1 MASTTA
7 QSICLGKD
15 NAFRERIRAL
25 FQLEAGVVYNED
37 GGTPNH
43 AARALFASKI
53 ITGQVDAS
61 SLAPALAQM
70 TNLVAEDVSYDFDG
84 QKVAT
89 TATDAEIR
97 SQIATAWNLFAGV

>member
-15 NAFRERIRAL
+15 NAFRERVRAL
-25 FQLEAGVVYNED
+25 FQLEAGAIYNENPA
-37 GGTPNH
+37 TANH

-53 ITGQVDAS
+53 MTGQVDAS
-61 SLAPALAQM
+61 SLAPALAQR
-70 TNLVAEDVSYDFDG
+70 TNLVAEDVSYNFET
-84 QKVAT
+84 QSVET

-97 SQIATAWNLFAGV
+97 SQIASDWNMFAGV